1 MNNQPKSKK
10 MKMDENI
17 NNNIILEKKSYYNKL
32 LLKLI
37 NSFNFIIINYY

>member
-10 MKMDENI
+10 IKMDENI
-17 NNNIILEKKSYYNKL
+17 NNNIMLEKESYYNKL

>member
-1 MNNQPKSKK
+1 MNNLPKSKK

-17 NNNIILEKKSYYNKL
+17 NNNIIFEKKSYYNKL

>member
-1 MNNQPKSKK
+1 MNNQPKSKE

-17 NNNIILEKKSYYNKL
+17 NNNIMLEKKSYYNKL

>member
-1 MNNQPKSKK
+1 MNNKSKSKK
-10 MKMDENI
+10 MKFDENI
-17 NNNIILEKKSYYNKL
+17 NNNLMLEKKSYYNKL

>member
-17 NNNIILEKKSYYNKL
+17 NNNIMLEKKSYYNKL
-32 LLKLI
+32 FLKLI